1 MIGRLQG
8 VVLEKQA
15 PELLVDVS
23 GVGYELM
30 APMTTFAVLGA
41 VGSPVTLFTHLA
53 IRDDA
58 HVLYGFSDKSQRTLF
73 RTLIKVSGVG
83 PKLALAILSGMDVDA
98 FARCVQNDDIA
109 SLTKLPGVGKKTA
122 ERLIIEMRDRLKEWQ
137 NQAPLWQLADD
148 NDAADTR
155 AEAQH
160 RLQEAETALV
170 ALGYKPTEAARM
182 LNKVATQADSA
193 EELVRLA
200 LRQSLGG
207 S

>member
-15 PELLVDVS
+15 PELLVDVN

-30 APMTTFAVLGA
+30 APMTTFATLGA
-41 VGSPVTLFTHLA
+41 IGSPVTLYTHLA
-53 IRDDA
+53 VREDA

-83 PKLALAILSGMDVDA
+83 PKLALAILSGMDVNA
-98 FARCVQNDDIA
+98 FARCVQNDDLV

-137 NQAPLWQLADD
+137 TQAPLWQLVDD
-148 NDAADTR
+148 SQAVDAKAV
-155 AEAQH
+155 AQH
-160 RLQEAETALV
+160 NLQEAETALV

-182 LNKVATQADSA
+182 LNKVSGQADTA